1 MFAKYRIFWKL
12 WNRRMIAKKIF
23 YLAFND
29 AGRELRDN
37 SFDRV
42 RTGPSSGREKL
53 HTDRAAF
60 HNEAFLDSW
69 RNNAHKRR
77 SERETLGKHHM
88 KKYVRYIELPHVRG
102 QFTFRIDLVQ
112 SHVPLEQIVVYQ
124 LRGERRL
131 QSILRPLNLA

>member
-1 MFAKYRIFWKL
+1 
-12 WNRRMIAKKIF
+12 MIAKKIF

-88 KKYVRYIELPHVRG
+88 KKYVRYIELPHIRG